1 VETIMDRIPLIEVL
15 LVLVGLLAGLWLG
28 KRIKVRQRY
37 LGVGF
42 IREPKA
48 KMQFNKVTLP
58 LRSMLWRQI
67 WQLNLFIPLP
77 DDSVIE
83 EIMGVL
89 SERDSEEFCKVLIQ
103 FKKCRA
109 IGPIREDYC
118 EVSYTEEQATEIK
131 KWSDVLLGFL

>member
-1 VETIMDRIPLIEVL
+1 MDRIPVIEVI
-15 LVLVGLLAGLWLG
+15 LVLAGLCVGLWLG
-28 KRIKVRQRY
+28 MRINVRQRY

-42 IREPKA
+42 IREPIA

-67 WQLNLFIPLP
+67 WQLELFIPLP

-83 EIMGVL
+83 EIMGL
-89 SERDSEEFCKVLIQ
+89 LNERDSEEFYKALIQ

-118 EVSYTEEQATEIK
+118 EVSFTEEQATEIK
-131 KWSDVLLGFL
+131 KWANTLLGFL